1 MVMEQYSETE
11 KQVYA
16 ILLAV
21 GLFYVFA
28 RVAYQYLTKERF
40 TLYNIFH
47 PVQRIKSTERHFIGE
62 FLIPFRQ
69 FSPDQKRKFLKRF
82 AWFKSKKPF
91 VFYGEIENKDEIKAY
106 VTASA
111 VLVTMGMK
119 DFRFERSISRVIV
132 YPSKYY
138 SKIAKRHHIG
148 EYNPRLK
155 VLVFSAEGL
164 KEGYR
169 IPNDNINLG
178 IHEIAHALM
187 FENKNKSTWEGM
199 RFKVGLARLK
209 VIFESPEFQQSLKN
223 SEYFRAYAQTNFFE
237 FFAILVESFFE
248 SPEQLELYFPRMYN
262 YLQRML
268 NYGVKPKN

>member
-1 MVMEQYSETE
+1 MEQYSETE

-16 ILLAV
+16 LLLAV
-21 GLFYVFA
+21 GLLYVFA

-40 TLYNIFH
+40 TLYNILH
-47 PVQRIKSTERHFIGE
+47 PVQKIKSAERHFIGE
-62 FLIPFRQ
+62 FLVPFRQ
-69 FSPDQKRKFLKRF
+69 FTPDQKRKFLERF

-91 VFYGEIENKDEIKAY
+91 VFYGEIENKDEVKAY

-132 YPSKYY
+132 YPSEYY

-155 VLVFSAEGL
+155 LLVFSAEGL

-187 FENKNKSTWEGM
+187 IENKNKSTWEAM
-199 RFKVGLARLK
+199 RFKIGLGRLK
-209 VIFESPEFQQSLKN
+209 LIFETPEFQESLKD

-248 SPEQLELYFPRMYN
+248 SPERLKQYFPKMFN

-268 NYGVKPKN
+268 NMV